1 MTRRAGRIRELVVVS
16 GLFLGAV
23 AAAWAQ
29 QGPETIG
36 EITAIRKT
44 VSVVHG
50 GASAALPLATRQPLL
65 VADTLQTGER
75 AGAQALFRDDTMLTL
90 GPQTRLE
97 ISEYLH
103 DPGQHIRR
111 MTVKLAH
118 GTVRVLVGRA
128 FPGLGSMFVV
138 QAGTA
143 SIIAG
148 TAYCT
153 VWSHE
158 GEIGAANIG
167 TSGAVSFAAAGRVV
181 MLEPGFYTI
190 AQTGKP
196 PGAAQPMNATVPPVV
211 RQAIG
216 ETEMGDDLGSAVN
229 ELAEQEIEEELRAC
243 PPGSPPGGIC
253 PRKPPPAALSPATP
267 PAVTSGAKRR

>member
-1 MTRRAGRIRELVVVS
+1 MTRRSGRIRELVAVS
-16 GLFLGAV
+16 GFFLGAV

-36 EITAIRKT
+36 QITAIRKA
-44 VSVVHG
+44 VSVVHAG
-50 GASAALPLATRQPLL
+50 SPAALPLATRQPLL

-75 AGAQALFRDDTMLTL
+75 ARAQALFLDDTMLTL

-103 DPGQHIRR
+103 DPGQQIRR

-118 GTVRVLVGRA
+118 GTVRALVGRA

-138 QAGTA
+138 QTGTA

-158 GEIGAANIG
+158 GEIGVANIG

-181 MLEPGFYTI
+181 MLEPGFYAI

-196 PGAAQPMNATVPPVV
+196 PGAAQPTNATAPPAV

-216 ETEMGDDLGSAVN
+216 ETEMGDDLGSAVK
-229 ELAEQEIEEELRAC
+229 ELAEQAIEEELRAC

-267 PAVTSGAKRR
+267 PAVTSGAVRR